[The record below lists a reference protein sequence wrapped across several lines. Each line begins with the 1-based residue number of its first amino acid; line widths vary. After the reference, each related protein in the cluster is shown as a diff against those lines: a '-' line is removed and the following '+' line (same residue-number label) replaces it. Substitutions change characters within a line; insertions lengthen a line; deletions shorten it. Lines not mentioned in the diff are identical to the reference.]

1 MGLVLLERTRKISR
15 LLSSLVVTV
24 RPSSIIKLNH
34 HSKPARS
41 SPPSFK
47 SSNPTD
53 KPPPS
58 LYYSLQQQDTY
69 DITPAP
75 APSIHPSPHFSLSF
89 PISHPPHQ
97 SYPLLQ
103 KDKKKT
109 RCTQHIHKALLKLQK
124 NMSRAY
130 LKPPPPARTLCG
142 FRGRGC
148 NTVQLSS
155 YPISDLHRRFAP

>member
-97 SYPLLQ
+97 SYPLFQ
-103 KDKKKT
+103 KDLKKKLPRKST
-109 RCTQHIHKALLKLQK
+109 RLYSNSPQIDT
-124 NMSRAY
+124 SRVY
-130 LKPPPPARTLCG
+130 LRPPS
-142 FRGRGC
+142 
-148 NTVQLSS
+148 LSS
-155 YPISDLHRRFAP
+155 VSDFWVIRQSYHINTHLPSAD